1 MRILLTRFGG
11 LGDLFYIEPIMRAL
25 SKKYETKDIV
35 LRTHLDYTN
44 VFACH
49 PCISNV
55 VLDDN
60 RYRLGYVYN
69 NEPVEGAHWGGVN
82 PNFDLHFDFSRCLH
96 FPDPSDEEGLTHAID
111 VFSSVANISL
121 EDKKPRMFY
130 NKVIVPKVK
139 ILAQLKSA
147 GEDRDLSKNK
157 QIRNVIESFPDSGF
171 IGETTMPHN
180 ELMSRIETCDI
191 FVGTESSGVI
201 AAHAMGKRTIGIY
214 KNAERIKTRAFDGML
229 CYTQHNRVDRA
240 QDLASGIR
248 KFELEMQETD
258 TSL

>member
-11 LGDLFYIEPIMRAL
+11 VGDLFYIEPTIRAL
-25 SKKYETKDIV
+25 SDKYETKDIV
-35 LRTHLDYTN
+35 LRTYLDYTN

-82 PNFDLHFDFSRCLH
+82 PNFDLHFDFSN
-96 FPDPSDEEGLTHAID
+96 SMGGQDEEGLTHAID
-111 VFSSVANISL
+111 IFSSMADISL

-147 GEDRDLSKNK
+147 GGDRDLSKNK
-157 QIRNVIESFPDSGF
+157 QIRNVIESFPNSGF
-171 IGETTMPHN
+171 IGEAPMSHN
-180 ELMSRIETCDI
+180 EFMSTIAGCDI

-201 AAHAMGKRTIGIY
+201 AAHAMGKKTIGIY

-229 CYTQHNRVDRA
+229 CYTQHNIVDRV

-248 KFELEMQETD
+248 KFELEIQETD
-258 TSL
+258 TPL